1 MIKNRVGVQN
11 IMPPTHWKLS
21 AVHKKDFQNIISK
34 YYGDT
39 NQFYNDKSIEVILD
53 NVYNYVDDI
62 YQLSENTLYSA
73 PVENGKDTFYSV
85 FDKDIVMKLFKF
97 YFYTILTEHVEI
109 ISRGDIKKELALV
122 TREKDKIPEMDI
134 IEGDEQDLDIEIEI
148 IRGNENSVN
157 EKIASLMNEYA
168 KIICVHKNE
177 LNYTYELVM
186 ERVNRSKEKEKE
198 SITSYLR
205 KMTDEQREIENHF
218 KNHKLERWSV
228 GLQKG
233 VRIYQQDTYDKER
246 QDMEKQIISD
256 IQLGRN
262 DVVNDMNRDIF
273 ELDAKYAEQEAEN
286 IDAEEYS
293 MNNLADDDDHGDRD
307 GDM

>member
-1 MIKNRVGVQN
+1 MEV
-11 IMPPTHWKLS
+11 KLYLFS
-21 AVHKKDFQNIISK
+21 
-34 YYGDT
+34 Y
-39 NQFYNDKSIEVILD
+39 KSIEIILD
-53 NVYNYVDDI
+53 SVYNSVHDI

-73 PVENGKDTFYSV
+73 PVENGNDTFYSV
-85 FDKDIVMKLFKF
+85 FDRDITMKLYKF
-97 YFYTILTEHVEI
+97 YFYTILTEHINILAHEN
-109 ISRGDIKKELALV
+109 IKKNLALV
-122 TREKDKIPEMDI
+122 AREENMIPEMDI

-148 IRGNENSVN
+148 IRGTEKSVN
-157 EKIASLMNEYA
+157 EKIAALMNEYA

-177 LNYTYELVM
+177 LNYTYDLVM
-186 ERVNRSKEKEKE
+186 ERVNRSKEKEKDT
-198 SITSYLR
+198 ITSYLR
-205 KMTDEQREIENHF
+205 KMTDEQREVENHF

-246 QDMEKQIISD
+246 KDMEKQIISD

-273 ELDAKYAEQEAEN
+273 ELDATYEEQEAEN
-286 IDAEEYS
+286 IDAEEYN